1 VTAVAK
7 LRVNITMSL
16 DGYVAGPEQSREH
29 PLGKGGEALHT
40 WMVVTSSFREQHG
53 SGEGGTTGL
62 DDERAA
68 AWNENVGAGIMGR
81 NMFGP
86 VRGPWGDEEW
96 RGWWGEN
103 PPYHYPV
110 FVLTHHA
117 RPPLE
122 MEGGTTFHFVTDGI
136 EAALD
141 RAVEAAAGKD
151 VIIGGGASTAQQ
163 YLRAGLVDELEVH
176 VAPVL
181 LGGGERL
188 FDDLDDGTAG
198 LELVDLVASPA
209 VAHYR
214 FARSGA

>member
-16 DGYVAGPEQSREH
+16 DGYVAGPEQSLDD

-40 WMVVTSSFREQHG
+40 WMVVTRSFREQHG

-103 PPYHYPV
+103 PPYHHPV
-110 FVLTHHA
+110 FVLTHHT

-136 EAALD
+136 EAALE
-141 RAVEAAAGKD
+141 RAFAAAAGKD

-188 FDDLDDGTAG
+188 FDDVDDGPAG
-198 LELVDLVASPA
+198 LEFVDLVASPA